1 MEENRNDK
9 VRKGS
14 LENSEPQEEI
24 FQQDVQEQKINDTVQ
39 EEGVEKVKEENNEE
53 VVEERADENKEE
65 ITKEEPKN
73 INVQA
78 KSKREVK
85 PKKKINKQ
93 VILIIVIVVACLVIT
108 TGLIILKM
116 RELNKKYQY
125 VEEGDVFTIEDK
137 VEDPDAIYATD
148 KDTRFNY
155 NDLTVSNYYEID
167 GVVTQ
172 ESRIPTSSIYQFV
185 KIEGLKNKEIEN
197 KINEE
202 IKNTVYEKAKA
213 DSSGKKTCYARVDGN
228 FSNILSIVVYTY
240 DGRRAIYYG
249 LNYDLNT
256 GEKIPFENIFTKSTP
271 ILSLITEAATKTKAW
286 RIEEGAIDTN
296 ITGEEYMNQVL
307 DYYNMEN
314 RDTSEYEDLLFK
326 VANKY
331 NEVKGNIQY
340 TVSPTEISIYNVL
353 PDELATDKNNASYF
367 ISIPMYKYSEYIAIY
382 KRYPGTDIFEN
393 TDLALKN
400 VIPFT
405 MSAGYNWRTGISLNQ
420 MYGDLSDNVFVDVA
434 KEPYIF
440 DWDEKLQKA
449 LDLGEINITN
459 KINEIK
465 NNLTTDKENG
475 YVIQGNYRATYYESY
490 YRDYETQKYLVPHIR
505 VYLGINVTK
514 LPIKEYKNL
523 TNHLAWLNALPY
535 GGTGSPRF
543 YEQQAQQIGGST
555 QMENFTIY
563 FDMEGNFLGTD
574 ISVVFDEIM
583 NSYDPS

>member
-1 MEENRNDK
+1 MEENNNEK

-14 LENSEPQEEI
+14 LEISEPQEEI
-24 FQQDVQEQKINDTVQ
+24 VQQEINEQENIQ
-39 EEGVEKVKEENNEE
+39 EEKVKEIKEENNEN
-53 VVEERADENKEE
+53 VVEEKADEDKEE
-65 ITKEEPKN
+65 IKKEEPKN
-73 INVQA
+73 INIQA
-78 KSKREVK
+78 KAKKEVK

-93 VILIIVIVVACLVIT
+93 VILVAIIVIACIVIT
-108 TGLIILKM
+108 VGLIILKM
-116 RELNKKYQY
+116 RDLNKKYQY
-125 VEEGDVFTIEDK
+125 VEENDVFTTEDK

-155 NDLTVSNYYEID
+155 NDLVVSDYYEID

-197 KINEE
+197 KINVE

-213 DSSGKKTCYARVDGN
+213 DASGKKTCYARVDGN
-228 FSNILSIVVYTY
+228 FSNILSIMVYAY
-240 DGRRAIYYG
+240 DAGRTVYYG

-256 GEKIPFENIFTKSTP
+256 GEKIPFENVFTKSTP
-271 ILSLITEAATKTKAW
+271 IISLITESASQIKAW
-286 RIEEGAIDTN
+286 RVEDGAIDAN
-296 ITGEEYMNQVL
+296 INDEEYMEQIRN
-307 DYYNMEN
+307 YYNMDY

-367 ISIPMYKYSEYIAIY
+367 VNIPMYKYEEYIAIY
-382 KRYPGTDIFEN
+382 KRYAGTDIFEN
-393 TDLALKN
+393 ADLALKN

-405 MSAGYNWRTGISLNQ
+405 IPAGYDWRNGIAGNQ
-420 MYGDLSDNVFVDVA
+420 MYGDLSDNVFIDVA
-434 KEPYIF
+434 KEIYISE
-440 DWDEKLQKA
+440 WDEKLQKA
-449 LDLGEINITN
+449 LELGEINITN

-465 NNLTTDKENG
+465 NNVSIDKENG
-475 YVIQGNYRATYYESY
+475 YVIQGSYNATYQQSY
-490 YRDYETQKYLVPHIR
+490 YRDQETQKYLIPHIR
-505 VYLGINVTK
+505 VLFSWNITK

-523 TNHLAWLNALPY
+523 AYHLAWLHALPY

-543 YEQQAQQIGGST
+543 YDYHSNQLGGST
-555 QMENFTIY
+555 QMDNFFIY
-563 FDMEGNFLGTD
+563 FDTEGNYLGTD
-574 ISVVFDEIM
+574 KSVVFDEVM
-583 NSYDPS
+583 NSYYPS